1 MKFKLEEIF
10 SPWVLLWINIAIVL
24 AAEFL
29 GDRQFFYETGLV
41 HALAVF
47 FIFLAFSRVLQHYY
61 TYDPVLEKFVHA
73 SLAALII
80 FSASHLVEFLSYVVF
95 NVHEDAIF
103 ANVINFYIISIILL
117 VIGADSFLKTLKERS
132 RLFIWIMG
140 AVIGI
145 FSLLV
150 LANFAND
157 ELVSLEPLTLV
168 FNFYVVA
175 IAFFGILG
183 VYWVRRIKK
192 AVPATAGFVN
202 YLTATVVV
210 ITLAGIQNLLYEPLE
225 EIGIPA
231 YQSVYIS
238 HFAFYAAL
246 SLMFLAYVKLHTLG
260 GVYDDLRAAAET
272 RNSTK

>member
-10 SPWVLLWINIAIVL
+10 SPWVLLWINIAIIL

-41 HALAVF
+41 HALAIF
-47 FIFLAFSRVLQHYY
+47 FIILAFSRVLQHYY
-61 TYDPVLEKFVHA
+61 TYDPVLEKFVHG

-80 FSASHLVEFLSYVVF
+80 FSASHLVEFLSYTVF
-95 NVHEDAIF
+95 NIHEDAIF
-103 ANVINFYIISIILL
+103 ANVINFYIVSIILM

-132 RLFIWIMG
+132 KLFIWILG
-140 AVIGI
+140 AVIGV
-145 FSLLV
+145 FGLLI

-157 ELVSLEPLTLV
+157 ELVSLKPLTFG

-175 IAFFGILG
+175 VAFFGILG
-183 VYWVRRIKK
+183 LVWSLKIKK

-202 YLTATVVV
+202 YLAATVVV
-210 ITLAGIQNLLYEPLE
+210 IMLAGIQNLIYEPLE
-225 EIGIPA
+225 KLGVPA

-246 SLMFLAYVKLHTLG
+246 SLMFLAFVKLHSLG